1 MGKIQR
7 QKDFLKHFREGYGI
21 VTYACEKTGISRET
35 YRQWKM
41 KDPKF
46 KAACEDVSEMTIDVV
61 ESKLLN
67 KINEGDTTSII
78 FYLKTKGKHRGYVE
92 RVENNVSLTPFED
105 LMMSLPDEDDEQS

>member
-1 MGKIQR
+1 MGKAHLKKTFLQHF
-7 QKDFLKHFREGYGI
+7 KDGKGI
-21 VTYACEKTGISRET
+21 VSYACDMTGITRET

-46 KAACEDVSEMTIDVV
+46 KEACEEVDETTLDIV
-61 ESKLLN
+61 ESKLLS
-67 KINEGDTTSII
+67 KINEGDLTAVI

-105 LMMSLPDEDDEQS
+105 LMMSLPDDEDE